1 MLGESSAREFL
12 IWIVGISTAA
22 AIIMFGVI
30 YAVDYLVVAPNDSLT
45 TQAIREKGSDGGP
58 ARRRATGATVEE
70 APARYIPTAP

>member
-58 ARRRATGATVEE
+58 ARRRATGSTVEE

>member
-45 TQAIREKGSDGGP
+45 TRAIREKGSDGGP
-58 ARRRATGATVEE
+58 ARRRATGSTVEE